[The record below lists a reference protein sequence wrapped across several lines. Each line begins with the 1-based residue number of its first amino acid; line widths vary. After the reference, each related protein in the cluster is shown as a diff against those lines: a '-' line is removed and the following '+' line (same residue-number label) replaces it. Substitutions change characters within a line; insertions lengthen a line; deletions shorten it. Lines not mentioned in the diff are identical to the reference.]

1 LDVARLFSRLGAPA
15 VLLALFS
22 FSSLTAG
29 CAQRYAPGD
38 SACPAQTWQDV
49 AEIVRSEPAPPNSGG
64 SLGGAAGR
72 PYVVEFRIV
81 GDAAPENS
89 AVRRRTTPFMLT
101 LGAGGLPDEEYVR
114 RNGLTLGA
122 KLPVRI
128 TEGFPED
135 RWTYC
140 GGVQIRFEGLR

>member
-1 LDVARLFSRLGAPA
+1 
-15 VLLALFS
+15 
-22 FSSLTAG
+22 
-29 CAQRYAPGD
+29 
-38 SACPAQTWQDV
+38 
-49 AEIVRSEPAPPNSGG
+49 
-64 SLGGAAGR
+64 
-72 PYVVEFRIV
+72 
-81 GDAAPENS
+81 
-89 AVRRRTTPFMLT
+89 MLT